1 MYILKCSISPCF
13 EQDDARA
20 SLTLLG
26 STPAPSSRSEDS
38 SITPPEAWGGER
50 LSDKFAHQRQSANL
64 PSRFATL
71 TTSGLTSG
79 SMLSGLQDLSVSTSQ
94 TSMSSLSN
102 SNLGYANLRPKD
114 ASSSQE
120 TSFGFSEHLPFSSI
134 STSLGTKGV
143 IGPTNLELP
152 GSATLS
158 LPRRFS
164 TYAERIST
172 TSSFSDG
179 ISLSTGSPKTKKS
192 GAETREEL
200 LHSLLSRTDIST
212 GMESGMLPSTNV

>member
-1 MYILKCSISPCF
+1 M
-13 EQDDARA
+13 
-20 SLTLLG
+20 
-26 STPAPSSRSEDS
+26 
-38 SITPPEAWGGER
+38 
-50 LSDKFAHQRQSANL
+50 
-64 PSRFATL
+64 L

-102 SNLGYANLRPKD
+102 SSLGYANLRPKD
-114 ASSSQE
+114 VSSSQE
-120 TSFGFSEHLPFSSI
+120 TSLGFSEHVPFSSI
-134 STSLGTKGV
+134 SMSLGTKGV
-143 IGPTNLELP
+143 TGQTNLELP
-152 GSATLS
+152 GPTSLN

-164 TYAERIST
+164 TYAERIGT

-179 ISLSTGSPKTKKS
+179 ISLSMGSPKTKKS

-212 GMESGMLPSTNV
+212 AMEPGILPSINV